1 MPALTRVFGE
11 TPRVKLLEAL
21 LELWTLEFSR
31 PEAGE
36 QADLVPDSTYRAVD
50 ELEEEG
56 YIVQVSEQR
65 PATYRVN
72 TGNPYLQVVSMAR
85 DAIEAI
91 ERREHLPEFAGS
103 PASEVIDRYGRGLDR
118 QVREAAPIVAHWTTP
133 EAVSSDQQG
142 ETETRVLT
150 GSP

>member
-21 LELWTLEFSR
+21 LELWTLEFTR

-50 ELEEEG
+50 ELEED
-56 YIVQVSEQR
+56 YIVQVSDQR

-91 ERREHLPEFAGS
+91 ERREHVPEFAGAPVS
-103 PASEVIDRYGRGLDR
+103 KVLGRYAHGLDS

-142 ETETRVLT
+142 ETQTRVLAGT
-150 GSP
+150 R